1 MNSNIAASFVAS
13 RSCVERHGRARRHLT
28 GGCGMILV
36 RLILLSLVAGLTAC
50 GGQDEIKCDD
60 GGIYLTVRQSP
71 RVKAPN
77 DLDDLN
83 VLKEMPLP
91 EASPQQ
97 PRPAGS
103 TCLERPPKIIDG
115 L

>member
-1 MNSNIAASFVAS
+1 MTLA
-13 RSCVERHGRARRHLT
+13 
-28 GGCGMILV
+28 

-50 GGQDEIKCDD
+50 GGQDEIKCDE
-60 GGIYLTVRQSP
+60 GSAYLAATQGP
-71 RVKAPN
+71 RIKAPD
-77 DLDDLN
+77 DLDDLEA
-83 VLKEMPLP
+83 LKEMPLP

>member
-1 MNSNIAASFVAS
+1 MTLA
-13 RSCVERHGRARRHLT
+13 
-28 GGCGMILV
+28 

-50 GGQDEIKCDD
+50 GGQDEIKCDE
-60 GGIYLTVRQSP
+60 GSTYLAATQDP
-71 RVKAPN
+71 RIKAPD
-77 DLDDLN
+77 DLDDLD

-91 EASPQQ
+91 MASPQQ